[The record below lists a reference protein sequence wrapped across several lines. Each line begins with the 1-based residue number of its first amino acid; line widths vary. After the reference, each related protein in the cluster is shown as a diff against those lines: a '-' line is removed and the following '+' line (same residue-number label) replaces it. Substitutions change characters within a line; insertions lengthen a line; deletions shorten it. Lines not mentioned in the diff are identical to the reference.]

1 MKKFFLLPS
10 WLKKY
15 YSLILFFFINC
26 KTYTFYFETFNSASL
41 PSFESRVVIVEHF
54 MTLQKTSFAKTCQN
68 AGAHFFPGPVGW
80 TSLRNYCPVK
90 LKSEKSIRWKKTRNV
105 WSFPLFGWDRIASDS
120 LIYICL
126 NIAVIELSL
135 MWRLILANFPYYL
148 DTIYW
153 WYRANIGLRIMYE
166 EKLIIGPQ

>member
-1 MKKFFLLPS
+1 MSIAKHTHFILKLLTQHHFRRSKVESSLSNILWRCKKRLL
-10 WLKKY
+10 LKLVRTLE
-15 YSLILFFFINC
+15 LIFSPVQLDGQAWGIIAQLNW
-26 KTYTFYFETFNSASL
+26 N
-41 PSFESRVVIVEHF
+41 
-54 MTLQKTSFAKTCQN
+54 QK
-68 AGAHFFPGPVGW
+68 
-80 TSLRNYCPVK
+80 
-90 LKSEKSIRWKKTRNV
+90 KSIWWKKTRNV
-105 WSFPLFGWDRIASDS
+105 WSFPLFGWNRIASDS